1 MNGVGER
8 EASDSAAESISSEL
22 LINVIR
28 TLTTTVSNDQR
39 QLEKQ
44 RIEQCYRQS
53 EQNIDKLLKEHRS
66 DALHCLSTFQSVSKE
81 LTSSREQIRN
91 IKSSLSLCKT
101 FLQCRRD
108 DLNKF
113 WLENAQQKK
122 VCDILQQIQQIK
134 KIEKTVDVQLAN
146 GEYKEMIRVLKD
158 ADVLLKGPFDKME
171 GISQLKFVV
180 SENLQK
186 VFGQIVN
193 DLLQCVF
200 VEPFEAQTLEAVK
213 SGKMVESKIGAALIE
228 RYPKK
233 KLVALNDE
241 GALRLRLAEL
251 LQSLLVFG
259 QVDKALDEMFDR
271 MPNLF
276 LRLSNGAAE
285 VVKQSAGGER
295 SAGERDASHLAKF
308 VNIAIAQMSFA
319 SRNFA
324 LLSLELQQLSHQFLP
339 NCQPIMKRFWHIVQ
353 VGFEEILAEY
363 LLVWRNKKDG
373 NDGAGGGGVQ
383 KKALFSFENASF
395 VSSVNASSRKKQF
408 CVVCTPDIYNVVAI
422 FHKLSALCREV
433 ESQLGEDCCY
443 LSVYLQTFV
452 AEAFLEQIR
461 VDLER
466 QTESVLNGA
475 DLWSSMSDVPPHTQ
489 RILSCC
495 VRVFELCERING
507 YIVSME
513 PYALRFASFWLL
525 ILEHFIK
532 GFSDKYFQI
541 VMLRQVHADGGW
553 ADYPKLSAAWVV
565 DEDISRL
572 LMSLP
577 SWSAV
582 KKSPFSP
589 DQIQTPFAADV
600 VNLANI
606 LGESEQEIRERTQR
620 ESEILIGNLGTQKQP
635 KSSELITSM
644 DHIKALACLHE
655 SLQWFVGKMRALVDG
670 LSSRAKELTKTRIQI
685 TTSGNGGTL
694 IDQMLCEAIAER
706 INTLEKLSDNLLLIL
721 HLELRFH
728 CFFHLITITQNQSAL
743 SLLSQDEIDRDV
755 MEFGRDLSQFH
766 ATLHAHLSPTKLKY
780 LFDGLGYLCSSIF
793 IHSCQY
799 LTKLSEMG
807 RKRICRAIFSVQKYL
822 SQLSGRPETEL
833 QRAQI
838 FFDFLNKDLDQLFAT
853 IVERGAVFSFVE
865 YSILLSLLIRSHS
878 TLNSQPG
885 VLEAAT
891 NQLRDILSHQQK
903 GKPNQKPIS
912 SMVGTEA
919 ANFSLITHVIFDL
932 DGVLI
937 DTERHYTTAN
947 ERAMEKFGSKFTRE
961 LKLMMMGRKKSE
973 AVPLLLKDAGLAG
986 RVTSEQYMEEY
997 DQHLKQI
1004 MSTLTEE
1011 LPGAT
1016 KLIDHFYA
1024 QNIPLAICTGS
1035 DSEEFGDK
1043 MRKFDKWLQ
1052 KIPIRVLCGS
1062 DPEVRN
1068 GKPHPDAYEVTMGR
1082 FVSKP
1087 VSPKNVLVFEDSI
1100 NGVESALGAGCSV
1113 VMVPQREFLPKD
1125 WPEKELRSRANFAA
1139 LLDSLEHFCPKPF
1152 GLPDFRLREG
1162 GGCRG

>member
-1 MNGVGER
+1 MNGVGEG
-8 EASDSAAESISSEL
+8 EASESAAESISSEL

-146 GEYKEMIRVLKD
+146 GQYKEMIRVLKD

-193 DLLQCVF
+193 DLLQCAF

-213 SGKMVESKIGAALIE
+213 SGKIVESKIGAALIE

-233 KLVALNDE
+233 KLVAMNDE
-241 GALRLRLAEL
+241 SALRLRLADL

-259 QVDKALDEMFDR
+259 QVNKALDEMFDR

-295 SAGERDASHLAKF
+295 SAGDRDASHLAKF

-373 NDGAGGGGVQ
+373 NDGAGGGGAQ

-577 SWSAV
+577 
-582 KKSPFSP
+582 
-589 DQIQTPFAADV
+589 TDV
-600 VNLANI
+600 VNLASI

-685 TTSGNGGTL
+685 TTTGN
-694 IDQMLCEAIAER
+694 DV
-706 INTLEKLSDNLLLIL
+706 KLSDNLLLIL

-780 LFDGLGYLCSSIF
+780 LFDGLGYLCS
-793 IHSCQY
+793 QY

-853 IVERGAVFSFVE
+853 IVERGAVFSFAE
-865 YSILLSLLIRSHS
+865 YSILLSLLIRSHP

-903 GKPNQKPIS
+903 GKPNQKQ
-912 SMVGTEA
+912 M
-919 ANFSLITHVIFDL
+919 
-932 DGVLI
+932 
-937 DTERHYTTAN
+937 
-947 ERAMEKFGSKFTRE
+947 
-961 LKLMMMGRKKSE
+961 
-973 AVPLLLKDAGLAG
+973 
-986 RVTSEQYMEEY
+986 
-997 DQHLKQI
+997 
-1004 MSTLTEE
+1004 
-1011 LPGAT
+1011 
-1016 KLIDHFYA
+1016 
-1024 QNIPLAICTGS
+1024 
-1035 DSEEFGDK
+1035 
-1043 MRKFDKWLQ
+1043 
-1052 KIPIRVLCGS
+1052 
-1062 DPEVRN
+1062 
-1068 GKPHPDAYEVTMGR
+1068 
-1082 FVSKP
+1082 
-1087 VSPKNVLVFEDSI
+1087 
-1100 NGVESALGAGCSV
+1100 
-1113 VMVPQREFLPKD
+1113 
-1125 WPEKELRSRANFAA
+1125 
-1139 LLDSLEHFCPKPF
+1139 
-1152 GLPDFRLREG
+1152 
-1162 GGCRG
+1162 

>member
-1 MNGVGER
+1 MKNVDLKD
-8 EASDSAAESISSEL
+8 SCDDSADSISSEL

-44 RIEQCYRQS
+44 RIEHGYKQS

-66 DALHCLSTFQSVSKE
+66 DALHCLNTFQSVSKE
-81 LTSSREQIRN
+81 LTSCREQIRN
-91 IKSSLSLCKT
+91 IKSSLSLCKS

-113 WLENAQQKK
+113 WLENVQQKK

-134 KIEKTVDVQLAN
+134 ETEKNIDVQLAS
-146 GEYKEMIRVLKD
+146 GEYKEVIRVLKD
-158 ADVLLKGPFDKME
+158 ADVLLKGPFEKLD

-186 VFGQIVN
+186 VFCQIVT
-193 DLLQCVF
+193 DLLQCTF
-200 VEPFEAQTLEAVK
+200 VEPFEIQTLESVK
-213 SGKMVESKIGAALIE
+213 SGKLTESKIGAVLIE

-241 GALRLRLAEL
+241 NSLRLRLADL
-251 LQSLLVFG
+251 LRSLLLFG
-259 QVDKALDEMFDR
+259 RVDKALDEMFQR

-276 LRLSNGAAE
+276 LRLSNEAAE

-295 SAGERDASHLAKF
+295 AAVDRDATHLAKF
-308 VNIAIAQMSFA
+308 ANIAIAQMSFA

-324 LLSLELQQLSHQFLP
+324 LLSLELQQLNHQFP
-339 NCQPIMKRFWHIVQ
+339 KNIQPILKRYWRIIQ
-353 VGFEEILAEY
+353 SEFEEILAEH
-363 LLVWRNKKDG
+363 LLVWRNKKHRDDG
-373 NDGAGGGGVQ
+373 TDGGAQ

-395 VSSVNASSRKKQF
+395 VSSVNASSRKKQI
-408 CVVCTPDIYNVVAI
+408 CIVCAPSIYNIVAI
-422 FHKLSALCREV
+422 FHKLSALCREI
-433 ESQLGEDCCY
+433 ESQLGEDCCS
-443 LSVYLQTFV
+443 LSAYLQTFV

-461 VDLER
+461 VDLEK
-466 QTESVLNGA
+466 QTESVLNGP
-475 DLWSSMSDVPPHTQ
+475 DIWSSMSDVPPHVQ
-489 RILSCC
+489 RVLSCC

-541 VMLRQVHADGGW
+541 VMLRQVHSDGGW
-553 ADYPKLSAAWVV
+553 TDYPKLSAAWVV

-589 DQIQTPFAADV
+589 DQAQTPFAADV
-600 VNLANI
+600 VNLSSI

-620 ESEILIGNLGTQKQP
+620 ESEILIGNLGTQKKP

-644 DHIKALACLHE
+644 EHIKALACLHE
-655 SLQWFVGKMRALVDG
+655 SLQWFVGKMCAVMDG
-670 LSSRAKELTKTRIQI
+670 LSSRAKELIKTRIQI
-685 TTSGNGGTL
+685 TTSGNDGSPF
-694 IDQMLCEAIAER
+694 IDQMLSDAITDR
-706 INTLEKLSDNLLLIL
+706 INSLEKLSDNLLLIL

-728 CFFHLITITQNQSAL
+728 CFFHLITITQNQSAH

-755 MEFGRDLSQFH
+755 MEFGRDLSQLH
-766 ATLHAHLSPTKLKY
+766 GTLHAHLSPTKLKY

-799 LTKLSEMG
+799 LTKLSDMG

-822 SQLSGRPETEL
+822 SQMSGRPETEL

-853 IVERGAVFSFVE
+853 IIERGAVFSFIE
-865 YSILLSLLIRSHS
+865 YSILLSLLIRSHP

-891 NQLRDILSHQQK
+891 NQLRDILSQQK
-903 GKPNQKPIS
+903 
-912 SMVGTEA
+912 
-919 ANFSLITHVIFDL
+919 
-932 DGVLI
+932 
-937 DTERHYTTAN
+937 
-947 ERAMEKFGSKFTRE
+947 EKQN
-961 LKLMMMGRKKSE
+961 M
-973 AVPLLLKDAGLAG
+973 
-986 RVTSEQYMEEY
+986 
-997 DQHLKQI
+997 KQ
-1004 MSTLTEE
+1004 
-1011 LPGAT
+1011 A
-1016 KLIDHFYA
+1016 
-1024 QNIPLAICTGS
+1024 
-1035 DSEEFGDK
+1035 
-1043 MRKFDKWLQ
+1043 
-1052 KIPIRVLCGS
+1052 
-1062 DPEVRN
+1062 
-1068 GKPHPDAYEVTMGR
+1068 
-1082 FVSKP
+1082 
-1087 VSPKNVLVFEDSI
+1087 
-1100 NGVESALGAGCSV
+1100 
-1113 VMVPQREFLPKD
+1113 
-1125 WPEKELRSRANFAA
+1125 
-1139 LLDSLEHFCPKPF
+1139 
-1152 GLPDFRLREG
+1152 
-1162 GGCRG
+1162 